1 MILGVIPARGGSKG
15 IPRKNTQPV
24 CGQPLITWTIEAAK
38 QSTLLERCIVST
50 EDLEIAGIAA
60 LNGLE
65 VLDRPPHLAADATPT
80 IAVLQHILTV
90 INADVIVILQPT
102 SPIRSPGLIDRCIRQ
117 FRDAKADS
125 LATGFICKYQEYAL
139 SKKMRRQDRAG
150 FFYDDGN
157 VYVLRAEMVRSGE
170 QFGKNIERVILDREQ
185 NIEVDDW
192 FDLWLADKVLERR
205 AGNGIQAPQTNT

>member
-50 EDLEIAGIAA
+50 EDLEIARIAA
-60 LNGLE
+60 LYGLE

-139 SKKMRRQDRAG
+139 SKTMRRQDRAG

-170 QFGKNIERVILDREQ
+170 QFGKNIERVNLDREQ

-205 AGNGIQAPQTNT
+205 AGNGIQAAQTNT

>member
-24 CGQPLITWTIEAAK
+24 CGRPLITWTIEAAK
-38 QSTLLERCIVST
+38 QSTLLERCLVST

-65 VLDRPPHLAADATPT
+65 VLDRPPHLAADTTPT
-80 IAVLQHILTV
+80 IAVLQHILAV

-205 AGNGIQAPQTNT
+205 AGNGIQAAQTNT

>member
-50 EDLEIAGIAA
+50 EDLEIARIAA
-60 LNGLE
+60 LYGLE

-117 FRDAKADS
+117 FRAAKADS

-205 AGNGIQAPQTNT
+205 AGNGIQAAQTNP